1 VNQISLISS
10 LFVLYLP
17 LTIHFSTMLIRLI
30 PKYLRSLVP
39 VQHARHITHGE
50 LMSREIKRLAVGAA
64 WICGAAE
71 KRKWALWALSLW
83 FNQGLTVILSLSM
96 KLHKSKVLFHG
107 MSLPPL

>member
-1 VNQISLISS
+1 
-10 LFVLYLP
+10 
-17 LTIHFSTMLIRLI
+17 MLIRLI

-71 KRKWALWALSLW
+71 KRKWAL
-83 FNQGLTVILSLSM
+83 
-96 KLHKSKVLFHG
+96 
-107 MSLPPL
+107 